1 MKYIIL
7 IFLTAYI
14 FLVFYS
20 KKWNNPFT
28 LTFLFGRKGAGK
40 TTLMAKMMLR
50 DQKKGWTIYTD
61 VKGIKIPGVRVFD
74 LTELN
79 YRSPPPKSSVY
90 LDEVGLTMDN
100 RNYKSFTS
108 GLRDWY
114 ALQRH
119 YKCKVTVNSQAFDV
133 DKKVRDRT
141 DSFFYVTKLAGTI
154 SIARPIVLKIK
165 PNDMTNPSQD
175 SPICTSYRWGSLL
188 AWKITWLPKYARYFD
203 SFEAPARE
211 DVRWEEVSGISEL
224 RRSPSE
230 LIAKRRGR
238 FARASHASPGELPSE
253 FGSIGTVDGE
263 QEE

>member
-1 MKYIIL
+1 MIYFISFFLILYIALSI
-7 IFLTAYI
+7 
-14 FLVFYS
+14 YS

-40 TTLMAKMMLR
+40 TTLMAKLMLR
-50 DQKKGWTIYTD
+50 DIKKGWLVYTD
-61 VKGIKIPGVRVFD
+61 VQGIKIPGVRVFNIS
-74 LTELN
+74 ELN
-79 YRSPPPKSSVY
+79 TKSPPPRSAVY

-119 YKCKVTVNSQAFDV
+119 YKCKVIVNSQAFDV

-141 DSFFYVTKLAGTI
+141 DSFYYCTKLAGTI

-165 PNDMTNPSQD
+165 PNDMTNPAQD

-188 AWKITWLPKYARYFD
+188 AWKITWLPKYAKWFD
-203 SFEAPARE
+203 SFEAPPRE
-211 DVRWEEVSGISEL
+211 DVSWTEPFGLSEL
-224 RRSPSE
+224 RKSPYS
-230 LIAKRRGR
+230 LIAKRRRR
-238 FARASHASPGELPSE
+238 FDRPSPARPGEVPPE
-253 FGSIGTVDGE
+253 CGSIGTDQGNSE
-263 QEE
+263 H